1 MKKTNFFSDSFLDEC
16 QKELTK
22 LYRDIELPEYSLTPV
37 NFNDQEKEVAKL
49 FYNRLLWMLYNGG
62 RISKDTY
69 IKECYVLSHEV
80 VSKQ

>member
-1 MKKTNFFSDSFLDEC
+1 MKKHNFFSDSFLDEC

-49 FYNRLLWMLYNGG
+49 FYNRLLWLLYNGG
-62 RISKDTY
+62 RISIDTY
-69 IKECYVLSHEV
+69 QKESYILDHQVI
-80 VSKQ
+80 SKG